1 MKLPNEIENRLEK
14 LFELCSKYKVS
25 KLFVFGSVSKGKFN
39 PKTSDVDLIVE
50 LENLSPVEKGENLM
64 KFWSELENLFSRKVD
79 LLTNKNIK
87 NPYLKNEIENSK
99 LLIYDKAS

>member
-25 KLFVFGSVSKGKFN
+25 KLFVFGSVYKGKFN
-39 PKTSDVDLIVE
+39 AKTSDIDLIVE
-50 LENLSPVEKGENLM
+50 LDNLSPVEKGENLM

-99 LLIYDKAS
+99 LLIYDRAS